1 MRQTTV
7 APVICLA
14 ASALLTLGCQPAS
27 QETTEALTIGLR
39 SAVVADIAFT
49 EGPTEYR
56 DGSIFFTEMRT
67 SRIMRYYPEDGRYE
81 TFDDDA
87 NGANGLIFDSE
98 WRLIA
103 CEGEPPQVTRTNV
116 ETGEV
121 EVLADSYDGKK
132 LNHPN
137 DVTFD
142 SQGRLYFSDRPRPN
156 PTPEQTGVH
165 AVYRIDS
172 DGSIHQ
178 ILTEPEI
185 DKPNGIVISPDDST
199 LYMIE
204 AHPDANKARMI
215 RAFDLAEDGTVS
227 NRRVFHD
234 FYPGRSGDGM
244 TIDAAGN
251 LWVAAGLNRTR
262 GSSETLDTAAGVYV
276 FSPEGEQLDFYPINE
291 DTVTN
296 VAFAGE
302 DLKTLYLTSGDKLY
316 RFDTDQVGTRR

>member
-1 MRQTTV
+1 MRETHAT
-7 APVICLA
+7 PLLCLV
-14 ASALLTLGCQPAS
+14 ASALLTFGCQSAADSGSGAPA
-27 QETTEALTIGLR
+27 TELR
-39 SAVVADIAFT
+39 SVIAAEIGFT
-49 EGPTEYR
+49 EGPTEYK

-81 TFDDDA
+81 SFNADSH
-87 NGANGLIFDSE
+87 GANGLIFDSE

-103 CEGEPPQVTRTNV
+103 CEGEPPQVTRTNL

-121 EVLADSYDGKK
+121 EILADSFEGKR
-132 LNHPN
+132 LNQPN

-142 SQGRLYFSDRPRPN
+142 SQGRLYFSDRPTPN
-156 PTPEQTGVH
+156 PALDQTGVN
-165 AVYRIDS
+165 AVYRIDT
-172 DGSIHQ
+172 DGSLHQ

-185 DKPNGIVISPDDST
+185 DKPNGIAISPNDST
-199 LYMIE
+199 LYLIE

-215 RAFDLAEDGTVS
+215 RAYDLNADGTVT

-244 TIDAAGN
+244 TIDASGN

-262 GSSETLDTAAGVYV
+262 GTSETLATKAGVYV
-276 FSPEGEQLDFYPINE
+276 FAPTGEQLDFYPINE

-316 RFDTDQVGTRR
+316 RFDTEQVGTRR